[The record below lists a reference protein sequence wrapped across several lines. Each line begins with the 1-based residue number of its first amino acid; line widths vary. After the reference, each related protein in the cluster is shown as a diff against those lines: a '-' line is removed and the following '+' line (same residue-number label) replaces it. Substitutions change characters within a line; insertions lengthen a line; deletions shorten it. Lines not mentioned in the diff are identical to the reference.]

1 MARFTEDKLELF
13 ITGFLILSLAFLAI
27 NFNPQIATI
36 LIIFIVFSIFIFFV
50 LPARITHNS
59 NPKNTLTSLGWGIGG
74 VVAIILIGF
83 FLTTAFQGFLN
94 VTAEPTLAS
103 IRNSGFSSLGVEE
116 VIVTDRIGN
125 FAVGAKSQPIFSQSA
140 ILTIFT
146 FGILIAAVETRMLG
160 RAMEWLSVI
169 FKVNLDG
176 SPIKI
181 FGIAILPNIKVLA
194 IFFLLSGLFVW
205 YHADAKGVT
214 NNVALMLTFVFAFIS
229 LEIIRRTK
237 ELEAATYLH
246 MFNNLLYIIPAV
258 QGRLIQA
265 QAIGG

>member
-36 LIIFIVFSIFIFFV
+36 LIIFIVFSGFMYIY

-59 NPKNTLTSLGWGIGG
+59 NPKNTLTSIGWGVGG
-74 VVAIILIGF
+74 VVVIVLVGF

-103 IRNSGFSSLGVEE
+103 IRNSGFSSLAVEE
-116 VIVTDRIGN
+116 VIVAEKIGN
-125 FAVGAKSQPIFSQSA
+125 FAVGTKSQPIFSQSA

-169 FKVNLDG
+169 FSVNLD
-176 SPIKI
+176 K
-181 FGIAILPNIKVLA
+181 PNIKIYA
-194 IFFLLSGLFVW
+194 IFFLLSSLFVW
-205 YHADAKGVT
+205 YHADAKGVI

-229 LEIIRRTK
+229 LEMIRRTK

-246 MFNNLLYIIPAV
+246 MFNNLWYIIPAV

-265 QAIGG
+265 QTIGG